1 MSRISEQQTEEI
13 HKKPLSLR
21 LIVRIFGMLGPY
33 WKFLMVGNVLV
44 IVCAVSDM
52 AIIREVKKLIDHPDI
67 RGESFLT
74 LLLPLTLA
82 CVVNRVS
89 GWGQWLFTFFATNRA
104 MMRLRK
110 TFFEKLQT
118 LSKGFYDTHKT
129 GWLIARN
136 TGDMFQINHFMTF
149 SLMMSLYFGA
159 AIVFAFREMFS
170 VSPLLLVPTA
180 FIVPIVALVTIM
192 YQRRMS
198 KAQRIARELNSRLV
212 ANLSENVKGVR
223 IVHAF
228 TRQETN
234 MQRFDQINQ
243 SNSQAEIRVSR
254 LNALF
259 LPSIDFLGIFNT
271 AVVVSFALLLMR
283 GSVPFLP
290 KVSLTTGELIAYIGY
305 MNIVVWPIR
314 MLIEMY
320 SMAMSAMAA
329 AERVFEIIDL
339 EPDIADPV
347 AAIAPRIN
355 RGEIEFR
362 NVSFRYGADTPW
374 VIRDLSLKIP
384 GGSTT
389 ALVGETGSG
398 KTTLSNLVARF
409 YDVEKGSILID
420 GMDVR
425 ECTQEALHR
434 DMAIVLQEGYLFSG
448 TILDNLRFRAE
459 HLTDDQII
467 ELAKSLGVH
476 QAISAFSDGYHT
488 VVKEGGSSLS
498 QGQRQIVSLTRALAA
513 DPKILILD
521 EPTSS
526 MDVWT
531 ERIIQRALDQL
542 IVGRTTIVI
551 AHRLSTIKNADQI
564 LVVGD
569 GGIVERGTHGE
580 LLEEKGKYAALAGIK

>member
-1 MSRISEQQTEEI
+1 MSRISERQTEEL

-33 WKFLMVGNVLV
+33 WKFLLVGNVLV

-52 AIIREVKKLIDHPDI
+52 AIIREVKRLIDHPDI
-67 RGESFLT
+67 RGESLLT

-118 LSKGFYDTHKT
+118 LSKSFYDTHKT

-180 FIVPIVALVTIM
+180 FIVPIVALVTII

-228 TRQETN
+228 TRQEIN

-283 GSVPFLP
+283 GSVPLLP

-339 EPDIADPV
+339 EPHIADP
-347 AAIAPRIN
+347 ASAIVPRIN

-362 NVSFRYGADTPW
+362 NVSFRYGADSPW
-374 VIRDLSLKIP
+374 VIRDLSLRIP

-409 YDVEKGSILID
+409 YDVEKGSIVID

-467 ELAKSLGVH
+467 ELSKSLGVH
-476 QAISAFSDGYHT
+476 HAISAFSDGYHT

-564 LVVGD
+564 LVVGN

-580 LLEEKGKYAALAGIK
+580 LLEGQGRYAALAGI